1 MNSRNL
7 LKVSL
12 AFAALLTYAACNQ
25 QKEIAGISQLGPS
38 INTPFK
44 NLSPE
49 KTSYRFNPEEKQTL
63 KISTGTVI
71 NIPAHAFVDQ
81 SGKIVKSQV
90 TIHYEEYHS
99 PAEIILSGIRMT
111 YFDGNEIQNF
121 ESAGMFQIN
130 AESEG
135 QQLDLAQGK
144 TIEVNMASTRDD
156 NDFKNWYL
164 NQETGNWEDLGESL
178 SEANIEK
185 ALLEESIAKLENNT
199 IEAPQ
204 VKSKFYIDFSRFKVQ
219 NYSADAMNQI
229 IWVYEPSNKAIDLDP
244 EQNLWIFDEQWTE
257 TLLKAEND
265 GKHYKASLIGK
276 NKRFDTRVKPANEDH
291 KAIKKALEDHKK
303 QVEERNRQLT
313 DAKLRMEKMQKFQ
326 RSFTLANM
334 GVYNCDRYYR
344 MPNVVASKIK
354 ITLEGDDVAS
364 DFNIYQICNNNAV
377 IQIFPGQTE
386 LKYSP
391 TESVKFV
398 LVDNEDK
405 IAVINA
411 NEFNRMK
418 SSINSKMKLD
428 FKYIPTETAFSE
440 SAFADLIQNL

>member
-44 NLSPE
+44 NLSTE

-99 PAEIILSGIRMT
+99 PADIILSGIRMT

-144 TIEVNMASTRDD
+144 NIEVNMASSRDD
-156 NDFKNWYL
+156 NDFKNWFL

-178 SEANIEK
+178 AEANIEK
-185 ALLEESIAKLENNT
+185 AMLEETIADLQNT
-199 IEAPQ
+199 IIEAPAIERR
-204 VKSKFYIDFSRFKVQ
+204 FYIDFSRFKVQ
-219 NYSADAMNQI
+219 NYSSDALSQI
-229 IWVYEPSNKAIDLDP
+229 IWVYAPANKAVDLDP
-244 EQNLWIFDEQWTE
+244 EQHLWIFEEEWTQ
-257 TLLKAEND
+257 TILSAEKD

-276 NKRFDTRVKPANEDH
+276 NKRFDTRVKAANEDN
-291 KAIKKALEDHKK
+291 KAIKAAIEEHKRY
-303 QVEERNRQLT
+303 VEERNRQIA
-313 DAKLRMEKMQKFQ
+313 DANLRIEKMQKFQ
-326 RSFTLANM
+326 RSFSIANL
-334 GVYNCDRYYR
+334 GVFNCDRYYR
-344 MPNVVASKIK
+344 MPNVVASKVN
-354 ITLEGDDVAS
+354 ITLEGQDVAS
-364 DFNIYQICNNNAV
+364 DYNIYQICNNNAV
-377 IQIFPGQTE
+377 IQINPLQKE
-386 LKYSP
+386 LRYSP
-391 TESVKFV
+391 TESIKFV
-398 LVDNEDK
+398 LVDNEENV
-405 IAVINA
+405 AVINT
-411 NEFNRMK
+411 NEFNNMK
-418 SSINSKMKLD
+418 SSIASSIKLD
-428 FKYIPTETAFSE
+428 FKYIHNEGALSE
-440 SAFADLIQNL
+440 RAFAELIHNL